1 MVDIRQVNQLFRRMS
16 GIQSVN
22 MCKLEFVGIEF
33 TSTNTNQAIT
43 GMDLMVGAPYIMN
56 TTQNTNEV
64 TGTGATDRIIAAV
77 IPSLISLVGGAGL
90 TTKASSIIAY
100 QTPLYLDNLN
110 LVNYMRVKIMNSLQ
124 VTFFNNATIPA
135 YSIEFKVTP
144 IMT

>member
-1 MVDIRQVNQLFRRMS
+1 MQIRV
-16 GIQSVN
+16 
-22 MCKLEFVGIEF
+22 CWDKF
-33 TSTNTNQAIT
+33 TSANTNQAIT

-56 TTQNTNEV
+56 TTQNTNRV

-77 IPSLISLVGGAGL
+77 IPSMITVGGAGL

-110 LVNYMRVKIMNSLQ
+110 LVNYMRVKIMNSLT

-135 YSIEFKVTP
+135 YSIELKVTP